1 MKCFKLFCESVDEIE
16 SDLNQL
22 VNKYKD
28 QASLFISHRKYP
40 DSLHL
45 HEIIVNKE
53 FRNSGIGSKIMQD
66 LTDIADKHDKRIS
79 LSPSNDFG
87 GSVKR
92 LKEFYKRFGFY
103 ENKGRNKNYQF
114 TETMLRRPNGQ

>member
-1 MKCFKLFCESVDEIE
+1 MKCYKLFCESADEVQN
-16 SDLNQL
+16 DLNEL
-22 VNKYKD
+22 HDKYKNV
-28 QASLFISHRKYP
+28 ASLYVSNRKYP

-53 FRNSGIGSKIMQD
+53 HRNTGIGSKIMKD
-66 LTDIADKHDKRIS
+66 LTDIADKHNKRIS

-87 GSVKR
+87 GAVGR

-103 ENKGRNKNYQF
+103 ENKGRRKNYQY
-114 TETMLRRPNGQ
+114 TETMLRIPNGQ

>member
-1 MKCFKLFCESVDEIE
+1 M
-16 SDLNQL
+16 N
-22 VNKYKD
+22 
-28 QASLFISHRKYP
+28 
-40 DSLHL
+40 
-45 HEIIVNKE
+45 
-53 FRNSGIGSKIMQD
+53 D
-66 LTDIADKHDKRIS
+66 LTTLADKHNKRIS

-114 TETMLRRPNGQ
+114 METMIRRPNE

>member
-1 MKCFKLFCESVDEIE
+1 MKCFNTFCEEISDLE
-16 SDLNQL
+16 SDLIEL
-22 VNKYKD
+22 HNKYKD
-28 QASLFISHRKYP
+28 KASLYISNRKYP

-45 HEIIVNKE
+45 HEIIIPKE
-53 FRNSGIGSKIMQD
+53 HRNSGIGTSIMND
-66 LTDIADKHDKRIS
+66 LTALADKHNKRIS

-114 TETMLRRPNGQ
+114 METMIRRPNE